1 MAYGSQSIRLAF
13 VAALAVAICGGAP
26 GFTAL
31 QFDATVPG
39 SVART
44 GDGAVAAWASTG
56 GGVAATPCH
65 TNGTGWAAPQH
76 GAGAIDFA
84 AEGRAVS
91 PLSFPLSE
99 TGLVARA
106 FIVAAGTDAATCR
119 TLLDAPCPLRLM
131 PAEEGGAVHFATSS
145 VLSSAALAIDFAP
158 STAFS
163 PGLHVYE
170 MELSEPCPLRDLY
183 VGGSP
188 ATPAWGRG
196 WNGSVREAVFVSPS
210 ATAEEVAVV
219 RSYLSKRWRI
229 GRCRSGVA
237 GELSVLKRLG
247 IRQGGVYGSMML
259 LR

>member
-1 MAYGSQSIRLAF
+1 MSIASF
-13 VAALAVAICGGAP
+13 CCGALA
-26 GFTAL
+26 FTAL
-31 QFDATVPG
+31 QFDASVPG

-56 GGVAATPCH
+56 GGVVAIPCH
-65 TNGTGWAAPQH
+65 TNGTGWTAPQH
-76 GAGAIDFA
+76 GADGAIDFA

-99 TGLVARA
+99 AGLVARA
-106 FIVAAGTDAATCR
+106 FIVAAGTDAATYG
-119 TLLDAPCPLRLM
+119 TLLDAPCPLRLI
-131 PAEEGGAVHFATSS
+131 PTEEGGTVHFATSS

-158 STAFS
+158 STTFS
-163 PGLHVYE
+163 LGLHVYE
-170 MELSEPCPLRDLY
+170 MELTEPCPLRDLY

-210 ATAEEVAVV
+210 ATAEEVSVV

-247 IRQGGVYGSMML
+247 IRQGGVYGSMMF